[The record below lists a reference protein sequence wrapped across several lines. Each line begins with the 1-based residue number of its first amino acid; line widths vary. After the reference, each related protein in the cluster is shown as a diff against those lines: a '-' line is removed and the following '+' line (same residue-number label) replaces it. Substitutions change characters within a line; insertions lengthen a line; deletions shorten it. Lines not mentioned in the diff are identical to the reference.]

1 MIFFKK
7 DKIQSFVYSILPF
20 VVKAIFGRVHM
31 KLKAVAA
38 SGKELRSGKKN
49 YFSFQ
54 RMSFGKF
61 WIFP

>member
-1 MIFFKK
+1 M
-7 DKIQSFVYSILPF
+7 YSILPF